1 MTISDTTP
9 HNAPAR
15 TSNPA
20 GADASALFTMAVES
34 SVDFTLGPDVTPVE
48 AMERAGAMVE
58 LSLPRFLA
66 GVPGA
71 EQTCAAVL
79 SVLTELV
86 DLTARYKA
94 GLDLVGRVVWDGHH
108 VTVSVGDMG
117 RSLPAPEEEP
127 GLYLVNR
134 LAADIG
140 QYAGDHGGR
149 VTWAS
154 VTA

>member
-1 MTISDTTP
+1 MTIFDTTP
-9 HNAPAR
+9 HDVPR
-15 TSNPA
+15 TSRPHPQP
-20 GADASALFTMAVES
+20 DTSALFAMSVES
-34 SVDFTLGPDVTPVE
+34 SVDFTIGPEVTPVA
-48 AMERAGAMVE
+48 AMERAGAMVGM
-58 LSLPRFLA
+58 SLPRFLA

-71 EQTCAAVL
+71 EETCSAAL

-94 GLDLVGRVVWDGHH
+94 GPDLVGRVTWDGHH

-117 RSLPAPEEEP
+117 RPLPAPEEEP

-134 LAADIG
+134 VADDVG
-140 QYAGDHGGR
+140 QYAGDQGGR

-154 VTA
+154 IAA

>member
-9 HNAPAR
+9 HNVPPRASRLHAEPD
-15 TSNPA
+15 TS
-20 GADASALFTMAVES
+20 GLFVGVES
-34 SVDFTLGPDVTPVE
+34 SVDFTIGPGVTPVE

-71 EQTCAAVL
+71 AETCSAVL

-94 GLDLVGRVVWDGHH
+94 GLDLVGRVTWDGHH
-108 VTVSVGDMG
+108 VIVSVGDMG
-117 RSLPAPEEEP
+117 RPLPAPEEEP

-134 LAADIG
+134 VADDVG
-140 QYAGDHGGR
+140 QHAGDQGGR

-154 VTA
+154 VAA